1 MDALWLSPIYPSP
14 MADNGYDVSDYIGVD
29 PAYGT
34 LEDFDRLIAE
44 AKRRG
49 LRLLMDLVP
58 SHTSIEHPWFREHP
72 DWYIWADGKGDEP
85 PNNWRATFGGPAWS
99 RDPSDPEG
107 GRWYLHSFFPEQP
120 DLDWR
125 NPELRA
131 AFADVVRFWLD
142 RGVDGFRIDAIERI
156 MKDAEL
162 RDDPPATA
170 EPPLPLH
177 PEQAALDTVHSRN
190 DPDVSIALSALRE
203 AAGEALLVGE
213 VYLPSAMLPRYLEQL
228 DLAFA
233 FEFLHAP
240 WSAPE
245 LARVIAEASAL
256 ERVAWVL
263 SNHDFP
269 RLATR
274 LGEAAAPAAAML
286 LLTLPGTAFVYQ
298 GEEIGMV
305 NGSYEGHDRFG
316 RDGQRHPMQWEPAPG
331 GGFSEGKPWMGLTDP
346 ERRSVAAQRD
356 DPDSLLS
363 LYRRLIALRRELR
376 GPLELLEAPAGR
388 ARLPSRR
395 ARRRD
400 QLQRGPG
407 RLAALGRAAARD
419 PSGSPRRWRADG
431 ETTIP
436 PSAGVVVRLQR
447 V

>member
-1 MDALWLSPIYPSP
+1 M
-14 MADNGYDVSDYIGVD
+14 
-29 PAYGT
+29 
-34 LEDFDRLIAE
+34 
-44 AKRRG
+44 
-49 LRLLMDLVP
+49 
-58 SHTSIEHPWFREHP
+58 
-72 DWYIWADGKGDEP
+72 
-85 PNNWRATFGGPAWS
+85 
-99 RDPSDPEG
+99 
-107 GRWYLHSFFPEQP
+107 
-120 DLDWR
+120 
-125 NPELRA
+125 
-131 AFADVVRFWLD
+131 
-142 RGVDGFRIDAIERI
+142 DGFRIDAIERI

-190 DPDVSIALSALRE
+190 DPDVSIALAALRE
-203 AAGEALLVGE
+203 AAGQALLVGE

-316 RDGQRHPMQWEPAPG
+316 RDGQRHPMQWEPGPG

-346 ERRSVAAQRD
+346 EHRSVAAQRG
-356 DPDSLLS
+356 DPGSPLS
-363 LYRRLIALRRELR
+363 LYRRLIALRRDLR
-376 GPLELLEAPAGR
+376 GPLELLAAPEGVLAFRRGEH
-388 ARLPSRR
+388 AVAVNFNEDPAPSPVSGE
-395 ARRRD
+395 
-400 QLQRGPG
+400 LL
-407 RLAALGRAAARD
+407 LATHRD
-419 PSGSPRRWRADG
+419 PPGGGALTA

-436 PSAGVVVRLQR
+436 PSAGIVVRLQR